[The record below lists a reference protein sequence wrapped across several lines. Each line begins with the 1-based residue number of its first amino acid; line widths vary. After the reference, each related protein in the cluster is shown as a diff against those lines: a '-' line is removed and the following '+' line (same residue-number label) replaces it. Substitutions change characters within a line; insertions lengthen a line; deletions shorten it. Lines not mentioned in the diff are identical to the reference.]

1 MYMPNQQQPMAG
13 YQPHTVPNQVKVEE
27 PRVEIGVKR
36 PAEAEIDQ
44 EAVKRQRVEVKQGE
58 DASALKQ

>member
-1 MYMPNQQQPMAG
+1 MAG
-13 YQPHTVPNQVKVEE
+13 YQPHTVPNQVKAEE

-36 PAEAEIDQ
+36 PAETEIDQ
-44 EAVKRQRVEVKQGE
+44 EAVKRQRVEVKQAE